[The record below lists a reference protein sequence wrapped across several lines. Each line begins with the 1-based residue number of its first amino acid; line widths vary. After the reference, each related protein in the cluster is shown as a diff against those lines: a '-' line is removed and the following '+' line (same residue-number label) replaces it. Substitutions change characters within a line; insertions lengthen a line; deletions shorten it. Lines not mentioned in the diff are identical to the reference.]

1 MLIRSRAR
9 PRLPAQVIAG
19 APDGRHLEDMN
30 RTTVLTITGIT
41 AVAVGVLALVAPAVL
56 LEVVKVAAPSAPAN
70 VMARTVGVLLICV
83 GLLDLLVR
91 RHSDSPTMRAILIVN
106 LVLQLAILPIDPLAF
121 AAGTFATLGSFLP
134 NTILH
139 VVLAVA
145 FAREL
150 WRVARGGTHHPHP
163 G

>member
-1 MLIRSRAR
+1 MSRA
-9 PRLPAQVIAG
+9 A
-19 APDGRHLEDMN
+19 RHLGGMK
-30 RTTVLTITGIT
+30 RSTILTITGVT
-41 AVAVGVLALVAPAVL
+41 AVAIGVLALVAPAVL
-56 LEVVKVAAPSAPAN
+56 IEVVKVAAPSAPAN
-70 VMARTVGVLLICV
+70 VMARTVGVLLISV

-91 RHSDSPTMRAILIVN
+91 RHDDSPTMRAILIAN

-139 VVLAVA
+139 VLLAVA

-150 WRVARGGTHHPHP
+150 RRTARRPA
-163 G
+163 